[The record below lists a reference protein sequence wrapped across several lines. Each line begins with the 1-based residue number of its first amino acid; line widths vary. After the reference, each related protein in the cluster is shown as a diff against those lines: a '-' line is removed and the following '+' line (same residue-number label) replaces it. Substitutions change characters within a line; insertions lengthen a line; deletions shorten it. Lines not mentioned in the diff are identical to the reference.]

1 MRGDHVPN
9 AQEKS
14 PQEEALDEGQ
24 EARQGNGKHSQPV
37 DPGRIMVRA
46 RVRGHLEALKA
57 RFPDRLGN
65 CEILDSGGTDYA
77 YRLFVAKPAW
87 MQVVAEL
94 AEETDY
100 DNFKS
105 EVARHQG
112 KAGAAY
118 EHALHDVWSVMNRL
132 QT

>member
-1 MRGDHVPN
+1 LLRPSSSSSVGTCFGFGVCPTKRAPRGPEVGIP
-9 AQEKS
+9 EW
-14 PQEEALDEGQ
+14 LEG
-24 EARQGNGKHSQPV
+24 
-37 DPGRIMVRA
+37 
-46 RVRGHLEALKA
+46 
-57 RFPDRLGN
+57 

-94 AEETDY
+94 AEESDY

-112 KAGAAY
+112 KAGADY

-132 QT
+132 QK

>member
-1 MRGDHVPN
+1 
-9 AQEKS
+9 
-14 PQEEALDEGQ
+14 
-24 EARQGNGKHSQPV
+24 
-37 DPGRIMVRA
+37 
-46 RVRGHLEALKA
+46 
-57 RFPDRLGN
+57 
-65 CEILDSGGTDYA
+65 
-77 YRLFVAKPAW
+77 

-112 KAGAAY
+112 KARAAY

-132 QT
+132 QK